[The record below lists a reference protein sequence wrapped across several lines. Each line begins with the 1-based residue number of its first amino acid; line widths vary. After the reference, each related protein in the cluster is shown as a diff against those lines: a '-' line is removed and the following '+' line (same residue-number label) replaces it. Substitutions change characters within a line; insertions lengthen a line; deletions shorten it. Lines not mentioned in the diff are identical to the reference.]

1 MLVRS
6 LLSRVTATGEYRSPN
21 VCFIDDPEDP
31 ADLPEDPEDPA
42 DPEDPEDPE
51 DPADPEDP
59 EDPADPEDPE
69 DPADPVDPAEP
80 APRKRGA
87 SEVIRENKRSR
98 QEAER
103 KAEALERR
111 MEAAERRAEA
121 AERAVAERRQSESK
135 EARDAR
141 LALMSPEERF
151 EVLRTED
158 REAYTREIN
167 SVKVQMWDS
176 TDATRFDRLAE
187 RDPLVGKVRDRVEE
201 EFKRRLAEGKPLVER
216 ELLANQEIAKMMRER
231 QKTAGARQRKRGEE
245 SIRRETV
252 RPRQVRSDAASPRS
266 RRGQEDT
273 PEARR
278 KRLEGVTI

>member
-1 MLVRS
+1 MSVEDEEVIEHAEAEGDEQDEGPEES
-6 LLSRVTATGEYRSPN
+6 VEGE
-21 VCFIDDPEDP
+21 DADGDEADGEEDGEGDGEGPED
-31 ADLPEDPEDPA
+31 AKGEE
-42 DPEDPEDPE
+42 
-51 DPADPEDP
+51 
-59 EDPADPEDPE
+59 
-69 DPADPVDPAEP
+69 PVAGATPK
-80 APRKRGA
+80 RKGA

-151 EVLRTED
+151 EVLRQED
-158 REAYTREIN
+158 RETYTREIN

-187 RDPLVGKVRDRVEE
+187 RDPLVAKVRDRVEE
-201 EFKRRLAEGKPLVER
+201 EFKRRLDAGKPLVER
-216 ELLANQEIAKMMRER
+216 ELLANQEIAKMMRDR
-231 QKTAGARQRKRGEE
+231 QKTAGAKQRKRGEE

-252 RPRQVRSDAASPRS
+252 KPRQIRSDAESPRS
-266 RRGQEDT
+266 KRGQEDT